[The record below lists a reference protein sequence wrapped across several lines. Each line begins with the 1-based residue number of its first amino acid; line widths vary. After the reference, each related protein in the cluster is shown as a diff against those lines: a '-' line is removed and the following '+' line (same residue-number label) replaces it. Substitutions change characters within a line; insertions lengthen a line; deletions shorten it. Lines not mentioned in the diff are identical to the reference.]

1 MITVIFHSHWIQTMT
16 TQNYTNFINK
26 VKYVSSFDSQWEST
40 IKDPEFQDNLTP
52 IISKP
57 KLSGKHWQRGLNF
70 EKICDIS

>member
-57 KLSGKHWQRGLNF
+57 KLSKWKALAMGF
-70 EKICDIS
+70 ELWKNMWY